1 MRIYSQSFYRG
12 STVEMAKKLLGTYLI
27 HETPEGTTAG
37 KIVETEAYLS
47 CNDPAC
53 HAARGMTKRNAP
65 MFGPAGTAYVYKIY
79 GMYHCFNVVTNQEGV
94 GEAVLIRA
102 LEPIEGIPLMQER
115 RGKNEPKDLCSGP
128 AKLVDALGI
137 TVDLN
142 GSSLVHGPL
151 KIGYRKGDDFDIVTT
166 TRIGISEGADLP
178 LRFYIAGNKFISKK

>member
-1 MRIYSQSFYRG
+1 MRIYSQSFYSG
-12 STVEMAKKLLGTYLI
+12 NTVEVAKKLLGTYLI
-27 HETPEGTTAG
+27 HQTPQGTTVG

-47 CNDPAC
+47 CDDPAC

-79 GMYHCFNVVTNQEGV
+79 GLYHCFNVVTNREGV

-102 LEPIEGIPLMQER
+102 LEPVEGIPLMQER
-115 RGKNEPKDLCSGP
+115 RGKTVLKELCSGP
-128 AKLVDALGI
+128 AKLVTALGI

-142 GSSLVHGPL
+142 GSSLIEGPL
-151 KIGYRKGDDFDIVTT
+151 KIGYSGRRDFAIVTT
-166 TRIGISEGADLP
+166 TRIGINVGADLP